1 MSSQKNQPLPNPFDT
16 AINTGKI
23 GGQGKQETDNTVHQ
37 QPLNTS
43 DQQIGNT
50 TISKIPKEEKSQSVD
65 TKNQQPVKTA
75 KKKTPPAGE
84 KQPRSKMPTPAP
96 KIEEA
101 EMDEEDKT
109 KLTCLI
115 STDLFIQLKIYT
127 AKRKKAKETMTS
139 ITTKALEEYMAN
151 HPN

>member
-1 MSSQKNQPLPNPFDT
+1 
-16 AINTGKI
+16 
-23 GGQGKQETDNTVHQ
+23 
-37 QPLNTS
+37 
-43 DQQIGNT
+43 
-50 TISKIPKEEKSQSVD
+50 
-65 TKNQQPVKTA
+65 
-75 KKKTPPAGE
+75 
-84 KQPRSKMPTPAP
+84 
-96 KIEEA
+96 
-101 EMDEEDKT
+101 MDEEDKT